1 MIELL
6 IAFGAGLI
14 SFLSPCVLP
23 LIPGYISYISGAS
36 LDEILANKKINLLPL
51 ILFTL
56 GFSFVFI
63 IFGAA
68 ASYLGQVLL
77 QNSEMLRIIAGL
89 IIIIFS
95 LQLIGIINI
104 NFLNFEKK
112 IYTKKNNN
120 IWFSFIIGMAFGFGW
135 TPCIGPILGS
145 ILALASTEET
155 VFKAI
160 ILLSFYSLGLA
171 IPFILSGYLMQR
183 FLMFSK
189 NFKKNINLVTK
200 SGGVILL
207 ITGVLISTNQ
217 LQILGYY
224 ILNYLPFLQ
233 NLCKFCEMEDCGQ
246 RKLDHLLWKYF

>member
-1 MIELL
+1 MIELF

-23 LIPGYISYISGAS
+23 LIPGYISFISGAS
-36 LDEILANKKINLLPL
+36 LNELLEKKRINLVPL
-51 ILFTL
+51 ILFSL

-68 ASYLGQVLL
+68 ASFLGQLL
-77 QNSEMLRIIAGL
+77 LENSNTLRIVAGL

-95 LQLIGIINI
+95 FQLIGIINI

-112 IYTKKNNN
+112 IYTQRNNN
-120 IWFSFIIGMAFGFGW
+120 IWFSFIVGMAFGFGW

-155 VFKAI
+155 ILRAI

-171 IPFILSGYLMQR
+171 IPFVLSGYLIQR

-189 NFKKNINLVTK
+189 NFKKNINLVSK
-200 SGGVILL
+200 IGGLILL
-207 ITGVLISTNQ
+207 ITGILILTNQ
-217 LQILGYY
+217 LQVLGYY
-224 ILNYLPFLQ
+224 ILNVFPFMQ
-233 NLCKFCEMEDCGQ
+233 NFG
-246 RKLDHLLWKYF
+246 